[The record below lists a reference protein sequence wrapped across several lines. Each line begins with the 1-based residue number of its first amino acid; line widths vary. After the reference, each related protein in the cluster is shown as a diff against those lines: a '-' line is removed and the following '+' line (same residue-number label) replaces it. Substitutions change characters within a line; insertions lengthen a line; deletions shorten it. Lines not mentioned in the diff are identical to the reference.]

1 MEILNTV
8 SPTGREQIKI
18 KGTQTDKF
26 GNLIKG
32 QGKTL
37 FVCALD
43 EPGVMVTTL
52 TEKICIVT
60 VGNQKPEELV
70 NKKITFTNN
79 ATAIVR
85 CEKKEEIKDT
95 DLTLE
100 LISGELNTGDFGSI
114 SPEAQE
120 SETEIIAN
128 NLSYKIGA
136 YVLKDVEKGKV
147 LFAREHNF
155 GFKGLRAH
163 LSENEYERVILISTT
178 ERDKIG
184 ILAKDKSAVADVNLR
199 DTMKILAKEIGISV
213 DVEISEENLG
223 LSIPQITGNGA
234 ISGGIL
240 IPVKNKGKMYES
252 CNRKMIENAKRLLL
266 KIAEKYDNID

>member
-26 GNLIKG
+26 GNFIKG

-252 CNRKMIENAKRLLL
+252 CNCKMIENAKRLLL